1 MLRVPLRALVLALV
15 AMALACPAAAEAV
28 FPKGLQVGLTPTGD
42 LTPNPQLNGFTDP
55 DRKVAVVIAQFP
67 AAAYPELEKSM
78 FDKPPPGVTDIHRET
93 FPFAS
98 GVGYLMSGRGSDNGE
113 PFTRWLMLARAA
125 VGDSSF
131 SAVVTV
137 TVPDAARSAYPD
149 DAIRKM
155 LGSVTF
161 RKPPIA
167 EQLALMPFK
176 LNELAGFHVVQVLP
190 VGAVVL
196 TEGKSEDI
204 RGQPYVVVSIARGD
218 ADQPQDRARFARDL
232 LSSLPLKDLTVKSA
246 EDMRIDGRPG
256 FEIRAEA
263 SQQDGA
269 PVSLVQ
275 WVRFN
280 GSSFT
285 RIVAVSHRDQWEA
298 MFNRFRSIRDG
309 VELRR

>member
-1 MLRVPLRALVLALV
+1 MLAFATI
-15 AMALACPAAAEAV
+15 AFACPAAAEAV
-28 FPKGLQVGLTPTGD
+28 FPKGLQIGLTPVGD
-42 LTPNPQLNGFTDP
+42 LTPSPQLNGFTDP

-78 FDKPPPGVTDIHRET
+78 FDKPPAGVADVHRET
-93 FPFAS
+93 FPFAN
-98 GVGYLMSGRGSDNGE
+98 GVGYLMSGHGSDNGR
-113 PFTRWLMLARAA
+113 PFTRWVMLARAA
-125 VGDSSF
+125 IGDSSF

-137 TVPDAARSAYPD
+137 TVPDVARSAYPD
-149 DAIRKM
+149 DTIRKM
-155 LGSVTF
+155 LKSVTF

-190 VGAVVL
+190 AGAVVL
-196 TEGKSEDI
+196 TDGKSGEI
-204 RGQPYVVVSIARGD
+204 KNQPYVVVSIARGD
-218 ADQPQDRARFARDL
+218 ADEAQDRARFARDL

-256 FEIRAEA
+256 FELRAEA
-263 SQQDGA
+263 SQQSGT

-280 GSSFT
+280 GRSFI
-285 RIVAVSHRDQWEA
+285 RIVAVSDRDHWEA